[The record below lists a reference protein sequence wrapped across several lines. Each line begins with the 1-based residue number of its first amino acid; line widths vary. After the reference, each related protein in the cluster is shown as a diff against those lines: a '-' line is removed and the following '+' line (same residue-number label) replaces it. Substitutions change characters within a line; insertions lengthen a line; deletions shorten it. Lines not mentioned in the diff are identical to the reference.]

1 MEIFFYIIFILLLLI
16 VVLIVWQLKR
26 SSVDLTPIA
35 ARLTALQDSQER
47 TDRSVRDEIARS
59 RSEKQTQSQQ
69 ERAELAGSLK
79 SFGDSVQTRMA
90 DIARIQSDQ
99 LEGFARQLSILTA
112 TNEKKMEDIRLEIDG
127 KLKQIQED
135 NSRQLDR
142 MRETVDEKLQ
152 STLEKRLGESFK
164 QVSERLE
171 QVHQGLGDMRNL
183 AAGVGDLKKVLTN
196 VKARGTWG
204 EVQLGALL
212 EEILSPEQYAKNV
225 KIHEHSND
233 VVEFAIKLPGQGDA
247 GADPLWIP
255 VDAKFPVE
263 DYQRLLDAQDK
274 ADTSAADEAAKF
286 LETRIKS
293 EARDISQKYLAPP
306 KTTDFGIMFL
316 PSEGLYAEVIRRTAL
331 VQLLQR
337 EYHIV
342 ISGPSTF
349 AAFLNSLQMG
359 FRSLAI
365 QKRSSEVWKVLGEVK
380 TEFGKFGDL
389 LDAVHKK
396 LVNATDS
403 MDDVRKRS
411 RAIQRRLRNVQEL
424 PGASVEVLLED
435 NGLNEQSFHLPA
447 GCYFGTS
454 PCADFFFTVF
464 PARQAFS
471 PPMPHLQISIFRV
484 GVRPR
489 STIIS

>member
-1 MEIFFYIIFILLLLI
+1 MEAVRQ
-16 VVLIVWQLKR
+16 VV
-26 SSVDLTPIA
+26 D
-35 ARLTALQDSQER
+35 AR
-47 TDRSVRDEIARS
+47 
-59 RSEKQTQSQQ
+59 
-69 ERAELAGSLK
+69 
-79 SFGDSVQTRMA
+79 
-90 DIARIQSDQ
+90 
-99 LEGFARQLSILTA
+99 
-112 TNEKKMEDIRLEIDG
+112 
-127 KLKQIQED
+127 LKQIQED
-135 NSRQLDR
+135 NTRQLDR

-212 EEILSPEQYAKNV
+212 EEILAPEQYAKNV

-233 VVEFAIKLPGQGDA
+233 FVEFAIKLPGQGDA
-247 GADPLWIP
+247 NADPLWIP

-263 DYQRLLDAQDK
+263 DYQRLLDAQEK
-274 ADTSAADEAAKF
+274 SDTVAADEAAKF

-293 EARDISQKYLAPP
+293 EAKDISQKYLAPP

-380 TEFGKFGDL
+380 TAFGKFGDL
-389 LDAVHKK
+389 LDTVHKK

-411 RAIQRRLRNVQEL
+411 RAIQRKLRNVQEL
-424 PGASVEVLLED
+424 PGASAEVLLED
-435 NGLNEQSFHLPA
+435 K
-447 GCYFGTS
+447 T
-454 PCADFFFTVF
+454 
-464 PARQAFS
+464 
-471 PPMPHLQISIFRV
+471 ISDTEV
-484 GVRPR
+484 D
-489 STIIS
+489 

>member
-1 MEIFFYIIFILLLLI
+1 MAVILFF
-16 VVLIVWQLKR
+16 VLIVLALQFWASKR
-26 SSVDLTPIA
+26 SSGSIDLKPLE
-35 ARLTALQDSQER
+35 RQLDALQSSHER
-47 TDRSVRDEIARS
+47 TDRSVRDEIAKFRA
-59 RSEKQTQSQQ
+59 ESQIQARQ
-69 ERAELAGSLK
+69 EREELAGSLK
-79 SFGDSVQTRMA
+79 SFGDSVEQ
-90 DIARIQSDQ
+90 
-99 LEGFARQLSILTA
+99 
-112 TNEKKMEDIRLEIDG
+112 KMEAVRLVIDE

-135 NSRQLDR
+135 NTKQLER

-152 STLEKRLGESFK
+152 GTLEKRLGESFR

-196 VKARGTWG
+196 IKTRGTWG

-212 EEILSPEQYAKNV
+212 EEILAPEQYAKNV
-225 KIHEHSND
+225 KIHENSND
-233 VVEFAIKLPGQGDA
+233 FVEFAIKLPGQGDA
-247 GADPLWIP
+247 NADPLWIP

-263 DYQRLLDAQDK
+263 DYQRLLDAQEK
-274 ADTSAADEAAKF
+274 SDTVAADEAAKF

-293 EARDISQKYLAPP
+293 EAKDISQKYLAPP

-316 PSEGLYAEVIRRTAL
+316 PSEGLYAEVIRRTSL
-331 VQLLQR
+331 VQTLQR
-337 EYHIV
+337 QYHIV

-365 QKRSSEVWKVLGEVK
+365 QKRSGEVWNVLGEVK

-411 RAIQRRLRNVQEL
+411 RAIQRKLRTVQEL
-424 PGASVEVLLED
+424 PGASTEILLED
-435 NGLNEQSFHLPA
+435 K
-447 GCYFGTS
+447 TS
-454 PCADFFFTVF
+454 VELEEP
-464 PARQAFS
+464 
-471 PPMPHLQISIFRV
+471 
-484 GVRPR
+484 
-489 STIIS
+489 

>member
-1 MEIFFYIIFILLLLI
+1 MEVFLYIILICLLI
-16 VVLIVWQLKR
+16 IIVLLIWQLKR
-26 SSVDLTPIA
+26 SSIDLTP
-35 ARLTALQDSQER
+35 LFGKLDALQGSQER
-47 TDRSVRDEIARS
+47 TDRSVREEIAQFRA
-59 RSEKQTQSQQ
+59 EMKTGAHQ
-69 ERAELAGSLK
+69 ERAELTVSLK
-79 SFGDSVQTRMA
+79 SFSDSVEQKMA
-90 DIARIQSDQ
+90 AVGQ
-99 LEGFARQLSILTA
+99 LVDE
-112 TNEKKMEDIRLEIDG
+112 

-135 NSRQLDR
+135 NTRQLDR

-152 STLEKRLGESFK
+152 GTLEKRLGESFR

-196 VKARGTWG
+196 IKTRGTWG

-212 EEILSPEQYAKNV
+212 EEILAPEQYAKNV

-233 VVEFAIKLPGQGDA
+233 FVEFAIKLPGQGDA

-263 DYQRLLDAQDK
+263 DYQRLLDAQEK
-274 ADTSAADEAAKF
+274 SDTVAADEAAKF

-293 EARDISQKYLAPP
+293 EAKDISRKYLAPP

-316 PSEGLYAEVIRRTAL
+316 PSEGLYAEVIRRTSL
-331 VQLLQR
+331 VQILQR

-365 QKRSSEVWKVLGEVK
+365 QKRSSEVWNVLGEVK
-380 TEFGKFGDL
+380 TEFGKFGSL
-389 LDAVHKK
+389 LDAVYKK

-411 RAIQRRLRNVQEL
+411 RAIQRKLRAVQEL
-424 PGASVEVLLED
+424 PGTSAEILLDDKASAELE
-435 NGLNEQSFHLPA
+435 ES
-447 GCYFGTS
+447 
-454 PCADFFFTVF
+454 
-464 PARQAFS
+464 
-471 PPMPHLQISIFRV
+471 
-484 GVRPR
+484 
-489 STIIS
+489 